1 MSKYEE
7 KEAYLAKFPVV
18 SQRKFYR
25 DLFPLGSF
33 ETEFG
38 YQESYEHT
46 GKGNGFIVY
55 ETEDGKKHTRMV
67 FDDLGEIE
75 KALEYKTA
83 FMSAI
88 SYFGRNRTSENA
100 REMYALIF
108 DLDEVGDEEIRLL
121 FSAWIEGM
129 GGRVPR
135 PTYIVNSGGGIHLY
149 YVFEKPIPL
158 YPNIQKQLKKL
169 KYALTDK
176 IWNGDTSQ
184 LKLKQFQGINQG
196 FRLVG
201 SKTKHGETVKAYKTG
216 ERVSLA
222 YLSQFVDE
230 ENRITDTFYH
240 SKLTLE
246 EAKKKFPEWYE
257 QRIILKLQKKN
268 WTCKRDLYDWWKG
281 KRHLAEVHHRYFYIM
296 SLAVYAYK
304 SGVSFEELK
313 ADATEMQ
320 PLLNRISPENPFTM
334 DDVNSALEMYQE
346 CYRTFPRKEIEKVTG
361 IEIPANKRNG
371 RTRADHIKLMNKMR
385 ELKIELGETPKDWRG
400 RKSYREA
407 VCKFLEMNP
416 TATAADF
423 CELTE
428 MSRRVFFKYKKE
440 FMKK

>member
-1 MSKYEE
+1 MASPNYGNMYAKHGHDHDLVYSKHTHNHDNEYSKIYHNHDGVYAGKSHNHDET
-7 KEAYLAKFPVV
+7 YLPLTGGTVNGDVV
-18 SQRKFYR
+18 ANTYIVSSAPNVK
-25 DLFPLGSF
+25 
-33 ETEFG
+33 FG

-67 FDDLGEIE
+67 FDDLAEIE

-88 SYFGRNRTSENA
+88 SYFGRNRTAENA

-108 DLDEVGDEEIRLL
+108 DLDEVGEEEIRLL

-201 SKTKHGETVKAYKTG
+201 SKTKHGEIVKAYKTG
-216 ERVSLA
+216 ERVNLA

-230 ENRITDTFYH
+230 ESRITDTLYH
-240 SKLTLE
+240 SKLTLA
-246 EAKKKFPEWYE
+246 EARQKFSDWYE
-257 QRIILKLQKKN
+257 QRIVQTRQKKN
-268 WTCKRDLYDWWKG
+268 STCNR
-281 KRHLAEVHHRYFYIM
+281 A
-296 SLAVYAYK
+296 
-304 SGVSFEELK
+304 FE
-313 ADATEMQ
+313 
-320 PLLNRISPENPFTM
+320 
-334 DDVNSALEMYQE
+334 
-346 CYRTFPRKEIEKVTG
+346 G
-361 IEIPANKRNG
+361 
-371 RTRADHIKLMNKMR
+371 
-385 ELKIELGETPKDWRG
+385 
-400 RKSYREA
+400 
-407 VCKFLEMNP
+407 
-416 TATAADF
+416 
-423 CELTE
+423 
-428 MSRRVFFKYKKE
+428 
-440 FMKK
+440 